1 MTRAQWTK
9 TAAWGALAAAALA
22 APALGMPVVN
32 DWNVRMC
39 SLIMVALSWNL
50 ALNAGLISLGH
61 SAFWGL
67 GGYAALLAANRLGTS
82 LPLSLLIAA
91 AVGSLAGMGLAAL
104 TGNLRGIFF
113 AISTLAFSEI
123 LRVVGLMTP
132 DLTGGAEGLYLDPKV
147 RLAPALVTEAVALSA
162 VASVAVCY
170 ALSRMRFNF
179 ACRAMRNNEDVSK
192 MFGIN
197 PVAYRVKCLAIAG
210 GMASLAGGLN
220 LWHGGFLDP
229 LVAFDLHITIL
240 SQIAPILGGI
250 HTLVGPLVG
259 SVLTVF
265 LSEGT
270 RIWLGASGY
279 SQFVLGVLLV
289 VSVLAMPTGLAGL
302 WQKMLSRRSR
312 G

>member
-1 MTRAQWTK
+1 MMPKARVKA
-9 TAAWGALAAAALA
+9 AAWAALAVAVLA
-22 APALGMPVVN
+22 APALGSPVLN
-32 DWNVRMC
+32 DWNVRIC
-39 SLIMVALSWNL
+39 SLMMVALSWNL
-50 ALNAGLISLGH
+50 TLNAGLISLGH

-67 GGYAALLAANRLGTS
+67 GSYAALLAANRLGAP

-91 AVGSLAGMGLAAL
+91 LAGSLAGMGLAAL

-132 DLTGGAEGLYLDPKV
+132 DLTGGAEGLYLTPGL
-147 RLAPALVTEAVALSA
+147 RPAPAVVTFAVALGA
-162 VASVAVCY
+162 VAAVVVCAGL
-170 ALSRMRFNF
+170 ALTRFNL

-197 PVAYRVKCLAIAG
+197 PLVCRVQCLAVAG

-229 LVAFDLHITIL
+229 LVAFDLHVTVL
-240 SQIAPILGGI
+240 SQIAPLLGGI
-250 HTLVGPLVG
+250 HTLVGPVVG

-270 RIWLGASGY
+270 RIGLGASGY
-279 SQFVLGVLLV
+279 SQLVLGVLLV
-289 VSVLAMPTGLAGL
+289 VCVLAMPSGVVGL
-302 WQKMLSRRSR
+302 WRRVLAR
-312 G
+312 RARP